1 MNADEIHN
9 YVAGL
14 QVHIVDLDK
23 MLDDMHAK
31 WRVECGKVVV
41 LERENRNLKENGSG
55 NVATIMKLTAELDDC
70 RASMRHAVCNE
81 ATAARRAN
89 LHLAALD
96 SELGRSRDLRQTID
110 RLTKE
115 LEDCQRSLRHAVEK
129 ELSRHTFTI
138 EDIKGWL
145 LWRAAAVAEV
155 EGRTRAV
162 EVAVVL
168 ADILTSKD
176 SGIVN
181 WKATPK

>member
-1 MNADEIHN
+1 MNADEVYAYIK
-9 YVAGL
+9 GL
-14 QVHIVDLDK
+14 ENINATLT
-23 MLDDMHAK
+23 
-31 WRVECGKVVV
+31 
-41 LERENRNLKENGSG
+41 RENRNLKENGSG